1 MRKCEKCGAEIDN
14 KREGNTVVC
23 SSCAKKANEIALASL
38 GGVVLEKIEPDMSP
52 MNFETRY
59 STKILLIRHGES
71 LGNAKHVFL
80 GHTDLDLSE
89 RGYAQAERTAE
100 FLKDEKVDVIYSS
113 SLIRAYNTAVP
124 HARIRNMQIIKSDNL
139 REINAGEWEN
149 HSVEDLIEEYGETF
163 TVEWRQ
169 RFGSFSHLV
178 YGESVPALALRI
190 YSEIE
195 RIARENVGKT
205 ILIATHAAAIRS
217 FWGKL
222 CGLTEKEVSENC
234 QFPYN
239 ASVSVVYYDGE
250 KLIPGEYSHQAHL
263 SDV

>member
-1 MRKCEKCGAEIDN
+1 MRKCEKCGAEIEN
-14 KREGNTVVC
+14 KRDENTMVC

-38 GGVVLEKIEPDMSP
+38 GGVALERAEPDMTP
-52 MNFETRY
+52 MTYESEY
-59 STKILLIRHGES
+59 ATKLLLIRHGES

-100 FLKDEKVDVIYSS
+100 FLKSEKIDVIYSS

-124 HARIRNMQIIKSDNL
+124 HAKMRNIEIIKSDNM
-139 REINAGEWEN
+139 RELNAGEWEN
-149 HSVEDLIEEYGETF
+149 HSVEKLIEEYGEIF

-169 RFGSFSHLV
+169 RFGSFSHLKK
-178 YGESVPALALRI
+178 GESVHELAERI
-190 YSEIE
+190 YNETH

-222 CGLTEKEVSENC
+222 CGLTEKELSENC
-234 QFPYN
+234 HFPYN

-250 KLIPGEYSHQAHL
+250 KLIPGEYSHHQHL
-263 SDV
+263 TDV